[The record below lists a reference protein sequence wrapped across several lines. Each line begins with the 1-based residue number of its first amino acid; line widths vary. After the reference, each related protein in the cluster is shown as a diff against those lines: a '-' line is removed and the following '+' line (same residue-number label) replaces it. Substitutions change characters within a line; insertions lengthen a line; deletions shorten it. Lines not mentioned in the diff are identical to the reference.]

1 MFTHVVDDA
10 INRVEFEGG
19 EVAAVYDDCASN
31 PLEDFE
37 IKGLGIHS
45 HERNT
50 IDYDPDRTLKDY
62 QGLLDDKGDAL
73 YDIET
78 TFSLLRKEYGEAWWE
93 KDTDDMPE
101 YEDWAQDII
110 DDIDAIDDYDDQLES
125 FEVLEYTAYEE
136 YGHPVYTVV
145 VDTPLFKSSWACAN
159 TMDKDFVSSLAKEY
173 AAWANGSVYVI
184 GFTDSDGETEYA
196 GNVVGIDPY
205 DDEALIKFAREN
217 F

>member
-1 MFTHVVDDA
+1 MFTRVVDDA
-10 INRVEFEGG
+10 INRVEFEGC
-19 EVAAVYDDCASN
+19 EVAATYDDCATN
-31 PLEDFE
+31 PLELMG

-50 IDYDPDRTLKDY
+50 IDYDPCRTLKDY

-78 TFSLLRKEYGEAWWE
+78 TFSLLRKEYGEAWWG

-101 YEDWAQDII
+101 YEEWAQDIV

-145 VDTPLFKSSWACAN
+145 VDMSLFDTAWGP
-159 TMDKDFVSSLAKEY
+159 TQYGYKDVALILAKDY

-184 GFTDSDGETEYA
+184 GFTDNNGETEYA
-196 GNVVGIDPY
+196 SNVVGIDPY

>member
-10 INRVEFEGG
+10 INRVEFDGC
-19 EVAAVYDDCASN
+19 EVAAVYDDCATN
-31 PLEDFE
+31 PLELMD

-50 IDYDPDRTLKDY
+50 IDYDPCRTLKDY
-62 QGLLDDKGDAL
+62 QGLLEEKDDAL
-73 YDIET
+73 HDIEI

-101 YEDWAQDII
+101 YEEWAQDII

-145 VDTPLFKSSWACAN
+145 VDMPWFESVWGLAQS
-159 TMDKDFVSSLAKEY
+159 DYKDFALNLTEEY

-184 GFTDSDGETEYA
+184 GFTDSDGETVYA
-196 GNVVGIDPY
+196 GNVVSIDPY
-205 DDEALIKFAREN
+205 DDEALIKFAKDN